1 MLGPAGH
8 PSTGSCR
15 NPPHSQMPDAARAAV
30 LAAPVASGPSWEA
43 AAHALSLQKLCCNSD
58 CSGARERFEDITRL
72 LLLLPHCARRAS
84 HSPRIIVSASQ
95 SHQAGP
101 LLISGV
107 SGVSGDHCRSMGQSS
122 TLPAHVITWFGC
134 LQARDLGTLQRGW
147 GHRDGPLLGRRHCP
161 QASGLPDQGNR
172 CPGSP
177 GYTTAKGA
185 VCPRQ

>member
-72 LLLLPHCARRAS
+72 LLLLPHCARRVS

-107 SGVSGDHCRSMGQSS
+107 SGVSGDHCRSMGRSIKHS
-122 TLPAHVITWFGC
+122 ACTRYYLVWM
-134 LQARDLGTLQRGW
+134 
-147 GHRDGPLLGRRHCP
+147 
-161 QASGLPDQGNR
+161 
-172 CPGSP
+172 SP
-177 GYTTAKGA
+177 GKGFRDA
-185 VCPRQ
+185 PERMGA